1 MMLRKTARLIVNCM
15 DAIARIPHEIML
27 DDWDPEDVSAVF
39 YGMSLMIGLMTITIS
54 AFVFLGLVGVLVGLV
69 IEYPIKSICIILFF
83 GAFILAGY
91 LRHRSGGKS

>member
-15 DAIARIPHEIML
+15 DAIARIPHEMML
-27 DDWDPEDVSAVF
+27 DDWDPENVSAIL
-39 YGMSLMIGLMTITIS
+39 YGMSLMIGFIMAAAILMLIFIIATGLICLMTS
-54 AFVFLGLVGVLVGLV
+54 
-69 IEYPIKSICIILFF
+69 YPLRSVCIILFF